1 MKAGAGGS
9 AASEPGSER
18 MAVPRVVVADRLAM
32 FRSAVCRMLEREA
45 EFEAVEVSSVE
56 ELIETMATLRPAIV
70 LLDHD
75 LAAESD
81 VAGAAHAA
89 ERCGAVLVVWKSGPT
104 PADVFDAIRAGAA
117 GYLDKRITP
126 DGLVRALQGAL
137 AGEAPLSRQLA
148 ASVVAG
154 VRRLRLR
161 AALLDRAARLSQ
173 RERDVLSLV
182 ASGATN
188 REIAARLVISQFT
201 VKRHLQNILEKLELR
216 SRQEAATFWEALR
229 DDEPPS

>member
-1 MKAGAGGS
+1 VSRTAEADD
-9 AASEPGSER
+9 ER
-18 MAVPRVVVADRLAM
+18 RTAIRLVVADRQAM
-32 FRSAVCRMLEREA
+32 FRAGVRRLLDRGA
-45 EFEAVEVSSVE
+45 DWEAVEASSMA
-56 ELIETMATLRPAIV
+56 ELLEAAVAVRPAII
-70 LLDHD
+70 LLDGD
-75 LAAESD
+75 LASPAD
-81 VAGAAHAA
+81 VTAAADAAAG
-89 ERCGAVLVVWKSGPT
+89 CGAVLIVWSRSPL
-104 PADVFDAIRAGAA
+104 PSDVFLAIRAGAS
-117 GYLDKRITP
+117 GYLDKNISP
-126 DGLVRALQGAL
+126 QGLVRALQGAL
-137 AGEAPLSRQLA
+137 NGEAPLSRHLA
-148 ASVVAG
+148 ASVVDG

-201 VKRHLQNILEKLELR
+201 VKRHLQNILEKLDLR